1 MLWDTC
7 KYIRRMDERLR
18 SLPHESE
25 YEMLLYRHG
34 THFVFPEEMIKRMF
48 PVGSSLLIKIAFR
61 AARQFPKECSATRI
75 DIDEKLSHILAAW

>member
-1 MLWDTC
+1 
-7 KYIRRMDERLR
+7 
-18 SLPHESE
+18 
-25 YEMLLYRHG
+25 MLLYRHG

-61 AARQFPKECSATRI
+61 AARQFPKECRATRI